1 MYVRITTGTFDP
13 AKAPEI
19 QQSTDEK
26 FIPLVQQLPGFHRY
40 LSGID
45 RAAGRFVSITV
56 WDSLAHA

>member
-26 FIPLVQQLPGFHRY
+26 FI
-40 LSGID
+40 
-45 RAAGRFVSITV
+45 SIR
-56 WDSLAHA
+56 